1 MKLTKSKLKQI
12 INEELE
18 GILIEAQIINEPR
31 RVDRNVYDQRFA
43 DPSWQRTGD
52 YEEDPDRPGEL
63 RSILQR
69 QESVPQMGMEEFSHR
84 KCEEWAAKYF
94 PDRDGDP
101 SSASLMSEW
110 PPEKTE
116 FFEKCREIHLDPNY
130 QGPNDANDKLLNWAE
145 KANLRGFVDVDIPAW
160 VREESG
166 QF

>member
-1 MKLTKSKLKQI
+1 MKLTKFKLKQLI
-12 INEELE
+12 KEELE
-18 GILIEAQIINEPR
+18 GMLAEAIINDPR
-31 RVDRNVYDQRFA
+31 RPTQDVYDQRFA

-52 YEEDPDRPGEL
+52 YEEDPNRPGEM

-69 QESVPQMGMEEFSHR
+69 QESAPQMALEEFSHR

-101 SSASLMSEW
+101 SSAGLRSDW

-130 QGPNDANDKLLNWAE
+130 QGPNDANYKLLRWAE
-145 KANLRGFVDVDIPAW
+145 RENLRGFVDVDIPAW
-160 VREESG
+160 QREERG